1 VEIMINGARRGAV
14 PYYDIISRTGTW
26 GKDIVVPTAIAAA
39 ATAGIA
45 AALVAAV
52 EAYSAHSFENK
63 FWDFISTTI
72 SNIGK
77 GQAKMTSLVAITT
90 YIRDLNKNRTSSNM
104 KYALISLALNC
115 VKSNKRAM

>member
-1 VEIMINGARRGAV
+1 MRSGA
-14 PYYDIISRTGTW
+14 W

-45 AALVAAV
+45 AIPVAAV
-52 EAYSAHSFENK
+52 EVYSAHSFENK

-77 GQAKMTSLVAITT
+77 GQAKMSSLVAITT
-90 YIRDLNKNRTSSNM
+90 YIRDLNNRTSSNM
-104 KYALISLALNC
+104 KYALISLVLN
-115 VKSNKRAM
+115 